1 MSEDILE
8 VDLQALRA
16 IPDDAHR
23 LDALLGAAWSAR
35 HGEASHI
42 RELAQEAAWLAG
54 FLHDEPARATAVA
67 MLALAAYSDTAYDA
81 AASLARD
88 ALQAVGIEATDTVE
102 RWEAAMVM
110 LPGRTRE
117 ALADTATAL
126 AVSDFRLG
134 RFPSGLLHANL
145 EAHLRRVQGDEL
157 GEAMAWHGVGWG
169 YDKVGLHQH
178 ALEHHLH
185 ALAVVE
191 PLAPDL
197 AASPLNGIAETYLNL
212 GDPDRAREYSL
223 RALAA
228 AGDAPERRRERSTA
242 LRALG
247 QAAQRQGDYAAAE
260 QHFRASITSSDTYGV
275 SLDLISLG
283 HMYLERRRPEAA
295 LTEFRAC
302 VDALGPGA
310 QKRTRAE
317 ALIGA
322 GEASLL
328 LGRPGEALDA
338 LRAALDTATETDSLV
353 EVYRAHHGMARA
365 LRALDRAE
373 SALEH
378 YETYHRI
385 RERVLRE
392 ASDVRTRVLTQQFD
406 VERLRMDRE
415 IDRLTNVELA
425 SAYRQLKEL
434 NARLERQAAELER
447 LSREDDLTGLSNRRA
462 LAARLEAEVVR
473 ARRGGTP
480 LALVM
485 LDIDNF
491 KEVNDRFSHTV
502 GDDVLRRVAGL
513 LRDNLREVDMCAR
526 FGGDEFVVVLPG
538 TDLAGAAQVGEKL
551 RSAVET
557 EGWEALRSRPTPTVS
572 VGVAALRVDDDGDSL
587 LARTDG
593 MLYRTKRHG
602 GNRVEH

>member
-16 IPDDAHR
+16 IPDDAGR
-23 LDALLGAAWSAR
+23 LEALLGAAWGER
-35 HGEASHI
+35 HGHASGL

-54 FLHDEPARATAVA
+54 FLHDEPARATALA
-67 MLALAAYSDTAYDA
+67 MLALAAYRDTAYDV
-81 AASLARD
+81 AASLAGD
-88 ALQAVGIEATDTVE
+88 ALAAARIEPTDAFE
-102 RWEAAMVM
+102 RWEAAMAA
-110 LPGRTRE
+110 LPALARE
-117 ALADTATAL
+117 ALAEAVTAL

-134 RFPSGLLHANL
+134 RFPAGLLHANL
-145 EAHLRRVQGDEL
+145 EAHLRRVQGDDL

-212 GDPDRAREYSL
+212 GNPERAREYSL

-228 AGDAPERRRERSTA
+228 AGDGPERRRERSTA

-247 QAAQRQGDYAAAE
+247 LAAQRQKDFAAAE
-260 QHFRASITSSDTYGV
+260 AHFRDSMTASDTYGV
-275 SLDLISLG
+275 SLNLISLG
-283 HMYLERRRPEAA
+283 HMFLEMGRPEAA
-295 LTEFRAC
+295 LAEFQAC
-302 VDALGPGA
+302 VDALGEHA
-310 QKRTRAE
+310 QRRTRAE

-322 GEASLL
+322 GEAALVL
-328 LGRPGEALDA
+328 ARPGQALDA
-338 LRAALDTATETDSLV
+338 LRAALDTATDTDSLV

-365 LRALDRAE
+365 LRALGRAE

-385 RERVLRE
+385 RDQVLRE

-425 SAYRQLKEL
+425 AAYRQLKEL
-434 NARLERQAAELER
+434 NARLERQAVELER

-462 LAARLEAEVVR
+462 LDARLDAEVIR
-473 ARRGGTP
+473 ARRDGTA

-491 KEVNDRFSHTV
+491 KEINDRFSHTV
-502 GDDVLRRVAGL
+502 GDQVLRRVSDV
-513 LRDNLREVDMCAR
+513 LRGNLRAVDMCAR
-526 FGGDEFVVVLPG
+526 FGGDEFVVVVPG
-538 TDLAGAAQVGEKL
+538 ADLAGATQVGEKL
-551 RSAVET
+551 RLSVET
-557 EGWEALRSRPTPTVS
+557 ADWDHLGRGLGPTVS
-572 VGVAALRVDDDGDSL
+572 VGVAALRATDDGGSL
-587 LARTDG
+587 LARTDA
-593 MLYRTKRHG
+593 MLYRTKRG
-602 GNRVEH
+602 GRNRVEH

>member
-16 IPDDAHR
+16 ISDDARR
-23 LDALLGAAWSAR
+23 LEALLDAAWSRR
-35 HGEASHI
+35 HGDTARL
-42 RELAQEAAWLAG
+42 REVAQEAAWLAG
-54 FLHDEPARATAVA
+54 FLHDDPARATGLA
-67 MLALAAYSDTAYDA
+67 MLALAAYRDTAYDVA
-81 AASLARD
+81 AILARD
-88 ALQAVGIEATDTVE
+88 ALRTGRIDPADTLE
-102 RWEAAMVM
+102 RWEAAMAA

-117 ALADTATAL
+117 VLAEAATAM

-134 RFPSGLLHANL
+134 RFPAGLLHASL

-212 GDPDRAREYSL
+212 GNPERASEYSL
-223 RALAA
+223 RALEVV
-228 AGDAPERRRERSTA
+228 GDAPERNRERSTA

-260 QHFRASITSSDTYGV
+260 ARFRDSITISDTYGV
-275 SLDLISLG
+275 SLNLISLG
-283 HMYLERRRPEAA
+283 QMFLEMERPEAA
-295 LTEFRAC
+295 LAEFQAC
-302 VDALGPGA
+302 VDALGPHA

-322 GEASLL
+322 GEASLV
-328 LGRPGEALDA
+328 LGRPGRALDS

-353 EVYRAHHGMARA
+353 EIYRAHHGMARA
-365 LRALDRAE
+365 LRALGRAE

-385 RERVLRE
+385 REQVLHE

-425 SAYRQLKEL
+425 AAYRQLKEL
-434 NARLERQAAELER
+434 NARLERQATELER
-447 LSREDDLTGLSNRRA
+447 LSRLDDLTGLSNRRA
-462 LAARLEAEVVR
+462 FGARLEAEVIR
-473 ARRGGTP
+473 AGRGGTP

-491 KEVNDRFSHTV
+491 KEINDRFSHTV
-502 GDDVLRRVAGL
+502 GDDVLRRVAGV
-513 LRDNLREVDMCAR
+513 LRHNLREVDMCAR
-526 FGGDEFVVVLPG
+526 FGGDEFVVVMPG
-538 TDLAGAAQVGEKL
+538 TDLEGAARVGEKL
-551 RSAVET
+551 RLAVEA
-557 EGWEALRSRPTPTVS
+557 GAWEDLNPGLAPTIS
-572 VGVAALRVDDDGDSL
+572 VGAAALRPDDDAGSL
-587 LARTDG
+587 LARTDA
-593 MLYRTKRHG
+593 MLYRTKRRGRNSVAH
-602 GNRVEH
+602 